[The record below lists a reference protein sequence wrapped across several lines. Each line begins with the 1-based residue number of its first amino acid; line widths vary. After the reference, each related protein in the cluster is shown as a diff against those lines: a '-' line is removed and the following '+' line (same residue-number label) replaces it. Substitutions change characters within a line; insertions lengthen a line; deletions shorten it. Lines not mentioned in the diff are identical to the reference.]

1 VKYLIS
7 NQIAIQIAL
16 NIQERKYKCDIQLVF
31 NDNPYFFGYE
41 SLNIQSI
48 FGQFWASGRKQFVK
62 KSIIDLMN
70 LNYYF
75 LTSALKTSF
84 WASLKKFDFL
94 AISWFSQYLGEA
106 ALKL

>member
-1 VKYLIS
+1 
-7 NQIAIQIAL
+7 
-16 NIQERKYKCDIQLVF
+16 
-31 NDNPYFFGYE
+31 
-41 SLNIQSI
+41 
-48 FGQFWASGRKQFVK
+48 
-62 KSIIDLMN
+62 MN

-106 ALKL
+106 ALKLQIPKLQYQIKAYGAGYKLYQKFVKLNQLWTFSQIH